1 MSDQPGLLGPPRP
14 TPHEVWARATMWI
27 GIVALLVGASL
38 YVFHSCMEAPGKMID
53 RTGQAIGK
61 AGTALASV
69 ASAFNR
75 GVITTSFISYA
86 SSVSPSHY
94 LQFATLKQMELF
106 TRKDEKSTAFG
117 YLSLPEVIV
126 EARAPVEFTYY
137 LDLNAEW
144 RLVLKDHVVYV
155 FAPGIKYNKP
165 AVDVSK
171 LEFEVKKGI
180 IKTKEVQEDL
190 RKSITYLTAERARE
204 NISLVRETGRR
215 QTAEFVE
222 KWLAKSFS
230 DGKTFAAKVCF
241 PDETPPFEPPTPAP
255 ALK

>member
-1 MSDQPGLLGPPRP
+1 MSDPPGSPEPPRP

-27 GIVALLVGASL
+27 AIVALVLGASL
-38 YVFHSCMEAPGKMID
+38 YVFRSCLEAPGKMID

-75 GVITTSFISYA
+75 GMITTSFISYA
-86 SSVSPSHY
+86 SSVSSSRY

-126 EARAPVEFTYY
+126 EARAPVECTYY
-137 LDLNAEW
+137 LDLSAEW
-144 RLVLKDHVVYV
+144 RLVVQDNVMHV
-155 FAPGIKYNKP
+155 FAPEIKFNKP

-180 IKTKEVQEDL
+180 VKTKEVQEDL
-190 RKSITYLTAERARE
+190 RRSITFLMAERARE

-222 KWLAKSFS
+222 QWLAKSFS
-230 DGKTFAAKVCF
+230 DGKVFAVKVYF
-241 PDETPPFEPPTPAP
+241 PEEKPPLNVPAP
-255 ALK
+255 APVLK